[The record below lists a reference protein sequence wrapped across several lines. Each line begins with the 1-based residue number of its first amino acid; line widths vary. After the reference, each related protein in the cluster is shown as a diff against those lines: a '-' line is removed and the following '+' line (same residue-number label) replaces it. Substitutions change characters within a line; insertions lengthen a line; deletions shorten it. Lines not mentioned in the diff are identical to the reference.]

1 MIKLKK
7 IYLSIFKYFKTNNFV
22 DAKNILESSNDVLK
36 IEDILH
42 FMMDNVK
49 LEELK
54 TGL

>member
-7 IYLSIFKYFKTNNFV
+7 IYLSIFKYFKTNNFA
-22 DAKNILESSNDVLK
+22 DAKKILESSNGVFK
-36 IEDILH
+36 IEDILL

-54 TGL
+54 TDL